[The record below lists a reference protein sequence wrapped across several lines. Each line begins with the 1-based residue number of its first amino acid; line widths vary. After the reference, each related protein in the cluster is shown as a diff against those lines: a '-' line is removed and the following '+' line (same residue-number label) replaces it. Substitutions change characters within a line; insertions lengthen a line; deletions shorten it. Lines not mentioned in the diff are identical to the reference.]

1 VPNVVGDTRSQAL
14 AAMGAAGLY
23 VYTSGPGA
31 GTTRWK
37 KVVSEIPAAE
47 TTVKVGSYVSL
58 NVTE

>member
-1 VPNVVGDTRSQAL
+1 
-14 AAMGAAGLY
+14 MGTAGLY

-31 GTTRWK
+31 GTTLWK
-37 KVVSEIPAAE
+37 KVVSEIPAAG